1 MSSSDFIIDVSEA
14 DFEYQVLVYSQN
26 VPVIVDF
33 WAEWCAPCRTLGPML
48 EKFAHQAQGDFR
60 LAKLNVDENPNL
72 AIRYGVRSI
81 PVIKA
86 FRDGEMIS
94 ELIGLQPE
102 NRINEFIRSIAPNQ
116 SDLLVEKGF
125 SLLEMQAEI
134 DAEEAFLEALEEND
148 QDPKALLGLAISLLL
163 QGKGTESFQILEEF
177 PTSREYK
184 KAEILYPLAEALLE
198 LEINDIEESDNPLD
212 AAFHNAIRLVKRNN
226 LEAAMDGLLDILRED
241 KQYADNRARKIIV
254 AILELLGDQNPIT
267 RQYRKE
273 LASVLF

>member
-1 MSSSDFIIDVSEA
+1 MSTADFIIDVTEA

-33 WAEWCAPCRTLGPML
+33 WAEWCAPCLTLGPIL

-102 NRINEFIRSIAPNQ
+102 ARILEFIRSIAPSQ

-125 SLLEMQAEI
+125 SLLAMQEAS
-134 DAEEAFLEALEEND
+134 DAQESFLEALEDND
-148 QDPKALLGLAISLLL
+148 EDSRALLGLAMSLLL
-163 QGKGTESFQILEEF
+163 QGNGAESFQILEEF

-184 KAEILYPLAEALLE
+184 KAEVLYPLAEALLE
-198 LEINDIEESDNPLD
+198 LEIKDFEESDDPLE

-226 LEAAMDGLLDILRED
+226 MEAAMDGLLDILRQD
-241 KQYADNRARKIIV
+241 KHYADDRARKVIV
-254 AILELLGDQNPIT
+254 SILELLGDQNPIA
-267 RQYRKE
+267 REYRKE

>member
-1 MSSSDFIIDVSEA
+1 MSTADFIIDVTEA

-33 WAEWCAPCRTLGPML
+33 WAEWCAPCLTLGPIL

-102 NRINEFIRSIAPNQ
+102 ARILEFIRSIAPSQ

-125 SLLEMQAEI
+125 SLLAMQEAS
-134 DAEEAFLEALEEND
+134 DAQESFLEALEDND
-148 QDPKALLGLAISLLL
+148 EDSRALLGLAMSLLL
-163 QGKGTESFQILEEF
+163 QGNGAESFQILEEF

-184 KAEILYPLAEALLE
+184 KAEVLYPLAEALLE
-198 LEINDIEESDNPLD
+198 LEIKDFEESDDPLE

-226 LEAAMDGLLDILRED
+226 MEAAMDGLLDILRQD
-241 KQYADNRARKIIV
+241 KHYADDRA
-254 AILELLGDQNPIT
+254 
-267 RQYRKE
+267 
-273 LASVLF
+273 